1 MIDNGLMMQYFEWH
15 LESDG
20 TLWEKVAAEAKK
32 LANSGVTSLWLP
44 PAYKGA
50 FGPKDRGYAVYD
62 LYDLGE
68 FNQKGSV
75 RTKYGTK
82 DEYLKAIK
90 TLQKNKINVYADV
103 VLNHKVGADYVEKV
117 EAAEFNNSNRYQMIG
132 EDKVIGA
139 WTGFKFPGRK
149 GKYSDFTWNWTH
161 FDGIDWDQINL
172 KKALYKFAG
181 KEWNE
186 DVDST
191 ENENYD
197 YLMGA
202 DIDFNNKEVFEEFVR
217 WAVWYIKTTNVDGFR
232 LDAIKHIPSSFYRE
246 FLTRIRE
253 LTGRELFT
261 VGEYWHGD
269 VRELTSYLGEINSEA
284 SLFDVPL
291 HYNFFHCSEAHGAY
305 DLRRILDNSLVSRN
319 PLKAVTFIDN
329 HDTQPGQ
336 MLESFVEEWFKPL
349 AYALILLRREG
360 YPCVF
365 YGDYYGIPHDKFKG
379 CKAVL
384 DKLMKLR
391 KTKAYGE
398 QHDYFDDPD
407 CIGWTREGDD
417 EHKDSGLAVIMSD
430 GKGGTKRM
438 YIGRKFAGQHFSDI
452 LGNAKYN
459 IKIDDEGCGEFYV
472 NRCGVSVWV
481 HKEPKTG
488 VK

>member
-1 MIDNGLMMQYFEWH
+1 MIDNGLMMQYFEYH
-15 LESDG
+15 LDNDG
-20 TLWEKVAAEAKK
+20 SLWNNLAAEAKR
-32 LANSGVTSLWLP
+32 LAAAGVTSVQLP
-44 PAYKGA
+44 PAFKGVDGA
-50 FGPKDRGYAVYD
+50 SDSGFSVYD
-62 LYDLGE
+62 VYDLGE
-68 FNQKGSV
+68 FRQKGSV

-82 DEYLKAIK
+82 DEYLKAVK
-90 TLQKNKINVYADV
+90 ALQKSKINVYADA
-103 VLNHKVGADYVEKV
+103 VLNRKVGADYVEQV
-117 EAAEFNNSNRYQMIG
+117 TAAEFNQSNRYQMIG

-139 WTGFKFPGRK
+139 WTGFNFPGRK
-149 GKYSDFTWNWTH
+149 GKYSDFVWNWKH
-161 FDGIDWDQINL
+161 FSGIDWEQNSL
-172 KKALYKFAG
+172 KEVLGITDDSKAA
-181 KEWNE
+181 
-186 DVDST
+186 D
-191 ENENYD
+191 YD

-202 DIDFNNKEVFEEFVR
+202 DIDFSNGEVFDEFVR
-217 WAVWYIKTTNVDGFR
+217 WAVWYIKTTNIDGFA
-232 LDAIKHIPSSFYRE
+232 LDAAACIPSNFVRE
-246 FLTRIRE
+246 FLMKVRE

-261 VGEYWHGD
+261 VGEYWNGD

-305 DLRRILDNSLVSRN
+305 DLRRIFDNSLVKKN
-319 PLKAVTFIDN
+319 PLKAVTFVDN
-329 HDTQPGQ
+329 HNSQPGQ
-336 MLESFVEEWFKPL
+336 ILESFVEEWFKPL
-349 AYALILLRREG
+349 AYALILLRRDG

-365 YGDYYGIPHDKFKG
+365 YGDYYGINNDKYKG
-379 CKAVL
+379 GKAVL

-391 KTKAYGE
+391 KAKAYGE

-407 CIGWTREGDD
+407 CIGWTREGDE

-430 GKGGTKRM
+430 GRGGTKRM

-459 IKIDDEGCGEFYV
+459 IKIDDEGFGEFYV

>member
-1 MIDNGLMMQYFEWH
+1 MIDNGIMMQYFEWF
-15 LESDG
+15 LKGDG
-20 TLWEKVAAEAKK
+20 TLWKKAAAEAKH
-32 LANSGVTSLWLP
+32 LAAAGVTSLCMP

-50 FGPKDRGYAVYD
+50 EGADDSGYTVYD

-82 DEYLKAIK
+82 DKYVAAVKELK
-90 TLQKNKINVYADV
+90 KNRINVYADV
-103 VLNHKVGADYVEKV
+103 VLNRRTGADKIEKV
-117 EAAEFNNSNRYQMIG
+117 QAAEFNGRNRYQMISEG
-132 EDKVIGA
+132 KVIGA
-139 WTGFKFPGRK
+139 PVYDFPGRK
-149 GKYSDFTWNWTH
+149 NKYSNFKWNWTH
-161 FDGIDWDQINL
+161 FEGIDWNQDNS
-172 KKALYKFAG
+172 
-181 KEWNE
+181 
-186 DVDST
+186 DSDC
-191 ENENYD
+191 D

-202 DIDFNNKEVFEEFVR
+202 DIDFNNKEVYDELVN
-217 WAVWYIKTTNVDGFR
+217 WAVWYLKTTGVDGFR
-232 LDAIKHIPSSFYRE
+232 LDAVKHIPAAFYRN
-246 FLTRIRE
+246 FLMKVRE
-253 LTGRELFT
+253 LTGMELFT

-269 VRELTSYLGEINSEA
+269 VNRLTSYLGEINSEA

-291 HYNFFHCSEAHGAY
+291 HFNFLHCSQAHGAY
-305 DLRRILDNSLVSRN
+305 DLRRIFDDSLLSKN
-319 PLKAVTFIDN
+319 PLKAVTFVDN

-336 MLESFVEEWFKPL
+336 PMESFIEEWFKPL

-365 YGDYYGIPHDKFKG
+365 YGDYYGIPHDGIKG
-379 CKAVL
+379 MKQTL

-407 CIGWTREGDD
+407 CIGWTREGDKD
-417 EHKDSGLAVIMSD
+417 HKDSGLAVVMSD
-430 GKGGTKRM
+430 GRGGTKRM
-438 YIGRKFAGQHFSDI
+438 YIGRQFAGKHFSDI

-488 VK
+488 DK

>member
-1 MIDNGLMMQYFEWH
+1 MIDNGLMMQYFEGH
-15 LESDG
+15 QKSDG
-20 TLWEKVAAEAKK
+20 SLWNMAAEEAKR
-32 LANSGVTSLWLP
+32 LAASGVTSVWLP
-44 PAYKGA
+44 PAFKGA
-50 FGPKDRGYAVYD
+50 EGIEDSGYSVYD

-68 FNQKGSV
+68 FDQKGSV
-75 RTKYGTK
+75 STKYGTK
-82 DEYLKAIK
+82 DEYIKAIK

-103 VLNHKVGADYVEKV
+103 VLNRKLGADYVESV
-117 EAAEFNNSNRYQMIG
+117 TAAEFNESNRYQMIG

-139 WTGFKFPGRK
+139 WTGFSFPGRK
-149 GKYSDFTWNWTH
+149 GKYSDFVWNWKH
-161 FDGIDWDQINL
+161 FKGIDWDQNTL
-172 KKALYKFAG
+172 KQSLLKEGEVASGEG
-181 KEWNE
+181 KNK
-186 DVDST
+186 T
-191 ENENYD
+191 ENDAYD
-197 YLMGA
+197 YFMGA
-202 DIDFNNKEVFEEFVR
+202 DVDFGNKEVFDELVR

-232 LDAIKHIPSSFYRE
+232 LDDAKNIPSGFHRE
-246 FLTRIRE
+246 FLTKVRE

-261 VGEYWHGD
+261 VGAYWNGD

-305 DLRRILDNSLVSRN
+305 DLRRIFDNSLVSKN
-319 PLKAVTFIDN
+319 PLKAVTFVDN
-329 HDTQPGQ
+329 HDSQPGQ
-336 MLESFVEEWFKPL
+336 IMESFVEEWFKPL

-365 YGDYYGIPHDKFKG
+365 YGDYYGIAEDKYKG
-379 CKAVL
+379 GKTVL
-384 DKLMKLR
+384 DKLMKMR

-407 CIGWTREGDD
+407 CIGWTREGDED
-417 EHKDSGLAVIMSD
+417 HKDSGLAVIMSD
-430 GKGGTKRM
+430 GRGGTKRM

-459 IKIDDEGCGEFYV
+459 IKIDDDGCGEFYV

-481 HKEPKTG
+481 HKEPKAG

>member
-15 LESDG
+15 LPSDG
-20 TLWEKVAAEAKK
+20 TLWNKAAEEAKS
-32 LANSGVTSLWLP
+32 LAASGVTSVWLP

-50 FGPKDRGYAVYD
+50 FGKEDAGYAVYD

-68 FNQKGSV
+68 FNQKGSI
-75 RTKYGTK
+75 RTKYGTR
-82 DEYLKAIK
+82 DEYVKAVK
-90 TLQKNKINVYADV
+90 ALQKSKINVYADV
-103 VLNHKVGADYVEKV
+103 VLNHKVGADYVEEVK
-117 EAAEFNNSNRYQMIG
+117 ASEFNDSNRYQMIG

-139 WTGFKFPGRK
+139 WTGFTFPGRK
-149 GKYSDFTWNWTH
+149 DKYSDFKWNWRH
-161 FDGIDWDQINL
+161 FDGIDWDQDTL
-172 KKALYKFAG
+172 KRALYKFSG

-186 DVDST
+186 EADS
-191 ENENYD
+191 ENGNYD

-202 DIDFNNKEVFEEFVR
+202 DIDFNNKDIFDEFVR
-217 WAVWYIKTTNVDGFR
+217 WAVWYIKTTGIDGFR
-232 LDAIKHIPSSFYRE
+232 LDAVKHIPSGFCRE
-246 FLTRIRE
+246 FLMRVRE

-261 VGEYWHGD
+261 AGEYWNGD

-305 DLRRILDNSLVSRN
+305 DLRRIFDNTLVSRN
-319 PLKAVTFIDN
+319 PLKAVTFVDN

-336 MLESFVEEWFKPL
+336 IMESFIEEWFKPL
-349 AYALILLRREG
+349 AYALILLRRDG

-365 YGDYYGIPHDKFKG
+365 YGDYYGIPHDKYKG
-379 CKAVL
+379 GKPVL

-391 KTKAYGE
+391 KTKSYGE
-398 QHDYFDDPD
+398 QHDYFDDPE

-417 EHKDSGLAVIMSD
+417 DHKDSGLAVVMSD
-430 GKGGTKRM
+430 GRGGTKRM

-459 IKIDDEGCGEFYV
+459 IKIDDEGFGEFYV